1 LTVYDSRR
9 RRNIPTTTKYPDE
22 KKVGR
27 SGGVE
32 LVKPA
37 SPRLVSKPFARRERL
52 TRATKRDDDETRR
65 YASKT

>member
-1 LTVYDSRR
+1 MTQDDDDDEISRR
-9 RRNIPTTTKYPDE
+9 E
-22 KKVGR
+22 KVGR

-52 TRATKRDDDETRR
+52 TRATKRDETVCFEDLEDD
-65 YASKT
+65 AMG